1 VATQAALA
9 RVNRGARSVGVAAGF
24 DVGLDAG
31 VGLGVGAAAAGAF
44 FGGRRCDEVGSVM
57 VFA

>member
-9 RVNRGARSVGVAAGF
+9 RVTRGGLSVGVTEGF
-24 DVGLDAG
+24 EVGLDAG
-31 VGLGVGAAAAGAF
+31 VWLAAGAVVAGAF

-57 VFA
+57 VYA